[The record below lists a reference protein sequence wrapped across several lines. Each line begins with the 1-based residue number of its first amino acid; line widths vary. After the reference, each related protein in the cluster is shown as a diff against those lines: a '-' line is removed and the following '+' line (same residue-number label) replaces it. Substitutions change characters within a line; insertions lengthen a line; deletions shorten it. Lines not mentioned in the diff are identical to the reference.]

1 MAEENDNSQE
11 KTEEPTQRRL
21 DKAREDGQV
30 PRSRELGTM
39 AVLMAGAAGLLIFGG
54 SIGAG
59 MLDVMENNF
68 SLSREALLEPG
79 QMLHH
84 LRQAAWQM
92 GLLTLPL
99 LLTLS
104 IAAIAGT
111 LGIGG
116 LLLSGK
122 ALLPKFSRMDPVKG
136 LKKILS
142 MQSLM
147 ELVKSIAKVGLVI
160 AIALTVLN
168 LRVDDLLAV
177 SWKAPAPAIEHIL
190 WTVGWAFFL
199 LSCSMIIVAA
209 IDVPFQIYSHQK
221 KLKMTKQEVKDEFKE
236 TEGKPEVKGRIR
248 RLQME
253 MAQRRMMQD
262 VPGADVVITN
272 PTHYAVA
279 LKYDAKSMGAPVVVA
294 KGADEIALKIGEIAR
309 ENKVEV
315 MRSPPL
321 TRAIYHS
328 TEIGGEIPGGLYVA
342 VAQVLAYLYQLRQFR
357 HGQGERPA
365 KPETPIPDDLR
376 RDS

>member
-1 MAEENDNSQE
+1 MAEENDSSQE

-21 DKAREDGQV
+21 DKSRDDGQV

-39 AVLMAGAAGLLIFGG
+39 AVLMAGAAGLLVFGG
-54 SIGAG
+54 SMGAG
-59 MLDVMENNF
+59 MLDIMENNF
-68 SLSREALLEPG
+68 SLSRDAVLEPA
-79 QMLHH
+79 QMLRH
-84 LRQAAWQM
+84 LQQAAWHM
-92 GLLTLPL
+92 GVLTLPL

-104 IAAIAGT
+104 VAAIAGT

-122 ALLPKFSRMDPVKG
+122 SLLPKFSRMNPGKG
-136 LKKILS
+136 LKKMFS
-142 MQSLM
+142 QQSLV
-147 ELVKSIAKVGLVI
+147 ELVKSIAKVALVLT
-160 AIALTVLN
+160 IALTVLN
-168 LRVDDLLAV
+168 MRVGDLLAV
-177 SWKAPAPAIEHIL
+177 TWEAPEPAVAHIL
-190 WTVGWAFFL
+190 WTIGWTFFL
-199 LSCSMIIVAA
+199 LSCSMIIIAA

-262 VPGADVVITN
+262 VPSADVVITN

-279 LKYDAKSMGAPVVVA
+279 LKYDAKAMGAPVVVA
-294 KGADEIALKIGEIAR
+294 KGADEIALKIAEIAR
-309 ENKVEV
+309 ANKVEV
-315 MRSPPL
+315 MQSPPL

-328 TEIGGEIPGGLYVA
+328 TDIGGEIPGGLYIA

-357 HGQGERPA
+357 RGQGERPG
-365 KPETPIPDDLR
+365 KPQTPIPDELR
-376 RDS
+376 RDV